1 MLAYHAQTI
10 HTFSSVRTKSHTID
24 WDHPPK
30 QFKSYPERF
39 KRTVLDP
46 SSPDQRFLAL
56 IGGITAQKSY
66 PGVTYALRTNPS
78 AGALYPT
85 EVYVQIRDVAG
96 FENGLYHLAP
106 KEHALVLLAPLKED
120 EGVESF
126 LHVKRISG
134 FIFLFS
140 ALYYRSSWK
149 YKNRAFRYCLH
160 DTGHMIGTVE
170 ASCLLLNRSYRIV
183 YDIDKKGLNALFGFD
198 ASEFFLSAC
207 IVGEEAKN
215 LTCKK
220 PQLFL
225 PWVDGT
231 GFFEANAR
239 IEAAYEATL
248 ESVVRAQ
255 TEEPRMEIEKERF
268 IQAIWKRRSI
278 RDFTQK
284 PLSKEQ
290 FDAVMH
296 FITQPIPSDC
306 DVRIDLYAI
315 INRVEGMEQGI
326 WREGKYLQKGD
337 FAKQAGYLCL
347 EQALGEESGVTF
359 FILGEDTQNYQAM
372 VQKAGMI
379 GHRLYLIS
387 TYLGFGCSGIG
398 AYYDEEVMA
407 FLHSESMVLYAL
419 AIGY

>member
-1 MLAYHAQTI
+1 MLAYHAQTE
-10 HTFSSVRTKSHTID
+10 HSFCSVRTKSHTID

-30 QFKSYPERF
+30 QFKIYPENFARMSLDKTNPDHRF
-39 KRTVLDP
+39 
-46 SSPDQRFLAL
+46 FYL

-85 EVYVQIRDVAG
+85 EVYVQIRHVEG
-96 FENGLYHLAP
+96 FRDGIYHLCP
-106 KEHALVLLAPLKED
+106 KEHALVFLAPLSEE
-120 EGVESF
+120 EGVENF
-126 LHVKRISG
+126 LHVKRVNG

-160 DTGHMIGTVE
+160 DTGHMIGTLE
-170 ASCLLLNRSYRIV
+170 ASCLLLNRSYRII
-183 YDIDKKGLNALFGFD
+183 YDMDKKGLNALFGFD
-198 ASEFFLSAC
+198 AAEFFLSAC
-207 IVGEEAKN
+207 IVGEEEQTF
-215 LTCKK
+215 TCKA
-220 PQLFL
+220 PALSL
-225 PWVDGT
+225 PLVDGT

-239 IEAAYEATL
+239 VEAVYEATL
-248 ESVVRAQ
+248 ELDLHVK
-255 TEEPRMEIEKERF
+255 TEQPVMAFEEERF
-268 IQAIWKRRSI
+268 MQAIWKRRSI
-278 RDFTQK
+278 REFTQK

-290 FDAVMH
+290 FDEVMR
-296 FITQPIPSDC
+296 FVTQPIPSNC
-306 DVRIDLYAI
+306 DVRVDLYAI
-315 INRVEGMEQGI
+315 INRVEGMEQGVWKDGQYI
-326 WREGKYLQKGD
+326 QKGD
-337 FAKQAGYLCL
+337 FSKHAGYLCL

-359 FILGEDTQNYQAM
+359 FMLGEDAQNYQAM
-372 VQKAGMI
+372 VQKAGII

-407 FLHSESMVLYAL
+407 FLKSESMVLYAL